1 MKYQPGDKIIVLL
14 TEEEGKVLEIM
25 TEKMVLIEVKGV
37 KFPAYTDQIDFP
49 YFKMFSEKR
58 NSSYT

>member
-37 KFPAYTDQIDFP
+37 KFPA
-49 YFKMFSEKR
+49 
-58 NSSYT
+58 